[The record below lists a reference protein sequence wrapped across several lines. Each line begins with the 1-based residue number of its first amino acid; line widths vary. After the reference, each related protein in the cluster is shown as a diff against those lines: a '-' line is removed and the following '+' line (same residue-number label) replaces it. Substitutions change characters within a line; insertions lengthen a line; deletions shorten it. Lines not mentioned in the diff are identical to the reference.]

1 MDWKGSDV
9 ALCRDHEGAAAQMCL
24 VPYNA
29 LAILYILS
37 YITISSQYLWIWMG
51 SYWHPGNLYKSLRI
65 LNYKKCSK
73 SVNKKLFAICH
84 TYFNVGGGVRLRN
97 KDGELRYSAIWLFRI
112 QYYFRWCLG
121 NSGNQRI
128 CHERPN
134 DKAPSTFFPM

>member
-1 MDWKGSDV
+1 
-9 ALCRDHEGAAAQMCL
+9 MCL

-84 TYFNVGGGVRLRN
+84 TYFNVGGEGCVCEI
-97 KDGELRYSAIWLFRI
+97 KMES
-112 QYYFRWCLG
+112 
-121 NSGNQRI
+121 
-128 CHERPN
+128 
-134 DKAPSTFFPM
+134 